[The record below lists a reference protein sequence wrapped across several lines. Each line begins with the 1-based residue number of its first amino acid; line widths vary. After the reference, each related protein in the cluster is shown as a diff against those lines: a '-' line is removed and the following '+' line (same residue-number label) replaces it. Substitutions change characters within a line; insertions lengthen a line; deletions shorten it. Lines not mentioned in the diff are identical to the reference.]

1 MPGRYCGWLGVQPKR
16 TLPAGRTR
24 RISGDPMCTPR
35 FTHALSLHAVVIRAR
50 YPVIIDMTGPHAAGM
65 KLGQILNTR
74 AILNIVTLKKGHLL
88 SK

>member
-1 MPGRYCGWLGVQPKR
+1 MSSLNVHSPLVGPAALAETPCVHPDLRMPYLC
-16 TLPAGRTR
+16 
-24 RISGDPMCTPR
+24 
-35 FTHALSLHAVVIRAR
+35 LHAVVIRAR